1 MIAESSFAAVFG
13 APAVG
18 GEDSLVHMARA
29 AVRAGFAI
37 VPCLPGTKQPMCTLP
52 ERDKKRADEEAK
64 AAARAAGRPRWHT
77 ARHACGVKHAI
88 TDEKDSDRIV
98 RRLVRHYGAINLG
111 VELSASR
118 VIVVDVDTDAE
129 NDAFAVSWTA
139 ATGSP
144 LPFGMTVRS
153 PGVYDAGTGEWKH
166 KNGGHYWFSLPEG
179 FDLPTDDGAMKDES
193 GWIAMWAARQV
204 LVPPSVRPE
213 GAYLLVGDVHP
224 APRWLLQR
232 VLDYIAGRQRRSA
245 DQEARRTTRV
255 EGREPHIDAWAA
267 ETPWDV
273 LLEPDGW
280 FNTGLPDSCGCEIWT
295 APGVHASP
303 KSATAHDVGCAAYD
317 DSPGHAP
324 LHVWTDNPPEFLFTG
339 GKTFTKIQYVA
350 LRDHGGDIQLAC
362 RAEGIE
368 REITPLIAIPGV
380 PASLAGPIAAAPA
393 RQSATITALWNHP
406 DTQAVV
412 AEAERR
418 AIASGFMPPA
428 PGAQTPLVVGNGA
441 PIEMG
446 HSEQLSSTNGHN
458 LDRSRTSGAGATSAP
473 GLVRECGHRTPCDC
487 PPGPVQQ
494 ISATPEYGDWAAE
507 HEDTLTPAE
516 LAELGWE
523 PPKLVG
529 IPTPTPSELPVAPS
543 LGVDPGVVPPLPE
556 GHSGALTAEAPF
568 DPAYAAWENQVRAE
582 LQRLLLRA
590 EAERRHTEIRYPY
603 AARVAA
609 RGFQPMRDVL
619 KAAAEAPAEF
629 LIEDWIRAGS
639 YGVLGAQYK
648 AGKTFL
654 VIEAALS
661 IITGTPFLGI
671 VPCKVG
677 RVAMMHNEGDMVE
690 FSDRLRAVAAFKK
703 IALTDEVLDR
713 LMIQEG
719 ATRMDRPDEVA
730 RLYENLE
737 GFRPD
742 LLTLDPWYMS
752 AGDEADGKT
761 LSKMGAVLG
770 NLQGIAQELSSALL
784 VTAHW
789 NQSGTG
795 KGVERWSGS
804 GLAEWGRY
812 LINVAIDKLIPAKPY
827 AEDQTRRTAV
837 DLTVTLEGQVSG
849 TYSVHREV
857 WRDDARDLRSPMRY
871 IVAASESEDAGAD
884 TAPVARDVTMSER
897 ERLLRV
903 YAIST
908 AGLTKTKAIQTARGT
923 AARGRAMTIWNE
935 AFDELVH
942 AGHIE
947 EVGDVTATNTA
958 GQVKAGGYLKY
969 AISRDGAAEVTR
981 LDDVRTRGGSVA
993 RFVGIP
999 TAGPATTEES

>member
-13 APAVG
+13 APAIG

-64 AAARAAGRPRWHT
+64 TAARAAGRPRWHT

-88 TDEKDSDRIV
+88 TDEKDSDRII

-213 GAYLLVGDVHP
+213 GSYLLVGDVHL

-255 EGREPHIDAWAA
+255 EGQEPHIDAWAA

-350 LRDHGGDIQLAC
+350 LRDHDGDIQLAC

-368 REITPLIAIPGV
+368 RELTPLIPIPGV
-380 PASLAGPIAAAPA
+380 PAALAGPIAAAV
-393 RQSATITALWNHP
+393 TT
-406 DTQAVV
+406 
-412 AEAERR
+412 
-418 AIASGFMPPA
+418 PP
-428 PGAQTPLVVGNGA
+428 TP
-441 PIEMG
+441 G
-446 HSEQLSSTNGHN
+446 HSEQFASANGHN
-458 LDRSRTSGAGATSAP
+458 LDRSRTTAPGATSESQVQGVSAP
-473 GLVRECGHRTPCDC
+473 TPAEQAQWLWEQEERELNGRGLAAGTRWEDRSGVGWGM
-487 PPGPVQQ
+487 PPGTTREEAVATGLRPVG
-494 ISATPEYGDWAAE
+494 TPPEFEEWAAE
-507 HEDTLTPAE
+507 HDEALTPAE
-516 LAELGWE
+516 LAEMGWE
-523 PPKLVG
+523 RPRLVG
-529 IPTPTPSELPVAPS
+529 IPTPPA
-543 LGVDPGVVPPLPE
+543 DGVVPPFLEAP
-556 GHSGALTAEAPF
+556 SAALTAEAPF
-568 DPAYAAWENQVRAE
+568 DPQFVAWENQVRAE

-609 RGFQPMRDVL
+609 RGFQPARDVL

-677 RVAMMHNEGDMVE
+677 RVAMMHNEGDLVE
-690 FSDRLRAVAAFKK
+690 FTDRLHAVAAFKK

-713 LMIQEG
+713 LMVQEG

-812 LINVAIDKLIPAKPY
+812 LINVGIDRLIPAKPY
-827 AEDQTRRTAV
+827 AEDQTRRTSV
-837 DLTVTLEGQVSG
+837 DLTVTLSGQVSG

-871 IVAASESEDAGAD
+871 LVAASESEDSGTEA
-884 TAPVARDVTMSER
+884 APISRDVTMSER

-923 AARGRAMTIWNE
+923 TTRGRALTIWNE

-942 AGHIE
+942 SGHIE
-947 EVGDVTATNTA
+947 EVGEVTATNTA
-958 GQVKAGGYLKY
+958 GQEKAGGYLKY
-969 AISRDGAAEVTR
+969 AISREGAAEVTR

-999 TAGPATTEES
+999 TTGPATTEKS

>member
-13 APAVG
+13 APAIG
-18 GEDSLVHMARA
+18 GEDSLVHLARA
-29 AVRAGFAI
+29 AVRAGFAV

-52 ERDKKRADEEAK
+52 ERDRKSADTA
-64 AAARAAGRPRWHT
+64 AQDAARAAGRPRWHT

-88 TDEKDSDRIV
+88 TAEKDSDRII
-98 RRLVRHYGAINLG
+98 RRLVRNYGTVNLG

-129 NDAFAVSWTA
+129 NDAFAASWHA
-139 ATGSP
+139 ATGAP

-153 PGVYDAGTGEWKH
+153 PGVYDTTTDVWKH
-166 KNGGHYWFSLPEG
+166 KNGGHYWFALPEG
-179 FDLPTDDGAMKDES
+179 FDLPSGDGAMKDES

-224 APRWLLQR
+224 APKWLLQQ
-232 VLDYIAGRQRRSA
+232 VLDFVSTRQQRA
-245 DQEARRTTRV
+245 VDQEARRSTRV
-255 EGREPHIDAWAA
+255 DGQEPHIDAWASV
-267 ETPWDV
+267 TSWDA

-317 DSPGHAP
+317 DAPGHCP
-324 LHVWTDNPPEFLFTG
+324 LHVWTDNPPEFLLTG

-350 LRDHGGDIQLAC
+350 HRDHGGDIQLAC

-368 REITPLIAIPGV
+368 REVIPLIPIPGV
-380 PASLAGPIAAAPA
+380 PAALAGPISMS
-393 RQSATITALWNHP
+393 QN
-406 DTQAVV
+406 
-412 AEAERR
+412 
-418 AIASGFMPPA
+418 
-428 PGAQTPLVVGNGA
+428 GNGSL
-441 PIEMG
+441 E
-446 HSEQLSSTNGHN
+446 T
-458 LDRSRTSGAGATSAP
+458 RTAAAGATSESGRGPAAGVRWEDSTGVGWTP
-473 GLVRECGHRTPCDC
+473 PDTASREEAVAAGLRPVGTP
-487 PPGPVQQ
+487 
-494 ISATPEYGDWAAE
+494 PEYEAWAAE

-516 LAELGWE
+516 LEDLGWE
-523 PPKLVG
+523 QPRLVG
-529 IPTPTPSELPVAPS
+529 IPT
-543 LGVDPGVVPPLPE
+543 GVVPPLPA
-556 GHSGALTAEAPF
+556 GGAPAPTAEAPF

-603 AARVAA
+603 AAKVAA
-609 RGFQPMRDVL
+609 RGFQPMRAVL
-619 KAAAEAPAEF
+619 KAAAESPAEF

-654 VIEAALS
+654 VLDAAIS
-661 IITGTPFLGI
+661 VAAGVPFLGI
-671 VPCKVG
+671 VPAKQG
-677 RVAMMHNEGDMVE
+677 RVALMHNEGDLVE
-690 FSDRLRAVAAFKK
+690 FHDRLRAVAAFKRVQ
-703 IALTDEVLDR
+703 LTDEVLDR
-713 LMIQEG
+713 MMFQEG

-730 RLYENLE
+730 RLYDDLGE
-737 GFRPD
+737 FDPD
-742 LLTLDPWYMS
+742 LITLDPWYMS

-789 NQSGTG
+789 NQSGSG

-812 LINVAIDKLIPAKPY
+812 LINVAIDRLVPARPY
-827 AEDQTRRTAV
+827 AEDRTRRTSV
-837 DLTVTLEGQVSG
+837 DLNVTLSGQVSG
-849 TYSVHREV
+849 TYTVHREV
-857 WRDDARDLRSPMRY
+857 WRDDARDLQSPMHY
-871 IVAASESEDAGAD
+871 LVAASEAEDAAAD
-884 TAPVARDVTMSER
+884 TTPISRDVTMGAR
-897 ERLLRV
+897 ERLLRT
-903 YAIST
+903 YAAS
-908 AGLTKTKAIQTARGT
+908 AEGLTKTKAIETAKG
-923 AARGRAMTIWNE
+923 ARHAGRTVRVWNE

-947 EVGDVTATNTA
+947 EVGEVIATNTA
-958 GQVKAGGYLKY
+958 GQEKAGGYLKY
-969 AISRDGAAEVTR
+969 AISRDGAAEITR
-981 LDDVRTRGGSVA
+981 LDEARLRGGSIA

-999 TAGPATTEES
+999 TQTTTTTTETEEKS

>member
-64 AAARAAGRPRWHT
+64 AAARAAGRPRWHS

-88 TDEKDSDRIV
+88 TDEKDSDRII
-98 RRLVRHYGAINLG
+98 RRLVRNYGTVNLG

-129 NDAFAVSWTA
+129 NDAFATSWTA

-179 FDLPTDDGAMKDES
+179 FDLPVDDGAMKDES

-232 VLDYIAGRQRRSA
+232 IVDYIAGRQQRAA

-255 EGREPHIDAWAA
+255 EGQEPHIDAWAA

-324 LHVWTDNPPEFLFTG
+324 LHVWTDNPPDFLLTG

-380 PASLAGPIAAAPA
+380 PATVGGPLSGHVDGVPKATMGPIASAPA
-393 RQSATITALWNHP
+393 AHSARIDAIWNHP
-406 DTQAVV
+406 STQAAV

-418 AIASGFMPPA
+418 AVASGFMPPA
-428 PGAQTPLVVGNGA
+428 PGRGPAAGTRWEDSTGVGWTPPDTASREEAVAAGLRPVG
-441 PIEMG
+441 
-446 HSEQLSSTNGHN
+446 
-458 LDRSRTSGAGATSAP
+458 
-473 GLVRECGHRTPCDC
+473 TP
-487 PPGPVQQ
+487 
-494 ISATPEYGDWAAE
+494 PEFETWAADHDE
-507 HEDTLTPAE
+507 ALTPAE
-516 LAELGWE
+516 LEELGWE
-523 PPKLVG
+523 RPRLVG
-529 IPTPTPSELPVAPS
+529 IPTPPAEAA
-543 LGVDPGVVPPLPE
+543 VPPLPE
-556 GHSGALTAEAPF
+556 SASADALTEAPF
-568 DPAYAAWENQVRAE
+568 DPAYAAWENLVRAE
-582 LQRLLLRA
+582 LQRAMVRA

-603 AARVAA
+603 AARAAA

-639 YGVLGAQYK
+639 YGVLGAQWK

-654 VIEAALS
+654 VLDAALS
-661 IITGTPFLGI
+661 IVSGTPFLGI
-671 VPCKVG
+671 VPTKVG
-677 RVAMMHNEGDMVE
+677 RVAMMHNEGDSKE
-690 FSDRLRAVAAFKK
+690 FVDRLRAVAAWKK
-703 IALTDEVLDR
+703 IVLTDEVLDR
-713 LMIQEG
+713 LMFQEG

-737 GFRPD
+737 GFEPD
-742 LLTLDPWYMS
+742 LITLDPWYMS
-752 AGDEADGKT
+752 AGEEADGKT
-761 LSKMGAVLG
+761 LSKMGTVLG

-789 NQSGTG
+789 NQSGSG
-795 KGVERWSGS
+795 KGIERWSGS
-804 GLAEWGRY
+804 GLAEWGRF
-812 LINVAIDKLIPAKPY
+812 LINVAISKLIPAKPY
-827 AEDQTRRTAV
+827 AEDPTRRTIV
-837 DLTVTLEGQVSG
+837 DLDVTLAGQVTG

-857 WRDDARDLRSPMRY
+857 WRDDARDLTSPMRY
-871 IVAASESEDAGAD
+871 LVAASEAADAAD
-884 TAPVARDVTMSER
+884 ETAPARVDTTRSPR
-897 ERLLRV
+897 ERLLRA
-903 YAIST
+903 YAGSEL
-908 AGLTKTKAIQTARGT
+908 GLTKSKAIETAKGSRAG
-923 AARGRAMTIWNE
+923 GRALTVWNE

-947 EVGDVTATNTA
+947 EVGEVIATNAA
-958 GQVKAGGYLKY
+958 GQERAGGRLKY
-969 AISRDGAAEVTR
+969 AITQDGAAELMR
-981 LDDVRTRGGSVA
+981 LDDVRSRGGSVA

-999 TAGPATTEES
+999 TTGPATTEES

>member
-13 APAVG
+13 APAVD
-18 GEDSLVHMARA
+18 GEDSLVHLARA
-29 AVRAGFAI
+29 AVRAGFAV

-52 ERDKKRADEEAK
+52 ERDKKRADDEAK
-64 AAARAAGRPRWHT
+64 AAARVAGRARWHSV
-77 ARHACGVKHAI
+77 RHACGVKHAI
-88 TDEKDSDRIV
+88 TDEKDSDRII
-98 RRLVRHYGAINLG
+98 RRLVRNYGAINLG

-118 VIVVDVDTDAE
+118 VVVVDVDTDAE
-129 NDAFAVSWTA
+129 NDAFARSWHA
-139 ATGSP
+139 ATGEP
-144 LPFGMTVRS
+144 LPFGMTVAS
-153 PGVYDAGTGEWKH
+153 PGVYDTQADVWKH

-179 FDLPTDDGAMKDES
+179 FDLPVDDGAMKDES

-204 LVPPSVRPE
+204 LVPPSVRKE
-213 GAYLLVGDVHP
+213 GGYLLVGDVHP
-224 APRWLLQR
+224 APKWLLQR
-232 VLDYIAGRQRRSA
+232 ILDYIGGRQQRA
-245 DQEARRTTRV
+245 VEQEARRSTRV
-255 EGREPHIDAWAA
+255 EGQEPHIDAWAA
-267 ETPWDV
+267 ATPWDV

-303 KSATAHDVGCAAYD
+303 KSATAHDVGCATYD

-324 LHVWTDNPPEFLFTG
+324 LHVWTDNPPDFLATG

-380 PASLAGPIAAAPA
+380 PATLAGPIAASQLGYGSPGTRTTAA
-393 RQSATITALWNHP
+393 GATSESWPT
-406 DTQAVV
+406 
-412 AEAERR
+412 
-418 AIASGFMPPA
+418 
-428 PGAQTPLVVGNGA
+428 GAQTPLLVGNGA

-446 HSEQLSSTNGHN
+446 HSEQL
-458 LDRSRTSGAGATSAP
+458 
-473 GLVRECGHRTPCDC
+473 
-487 PPGPVQQ
+487 PVQQ
-494 ISATPEYGDWAAE
+494 ISVTPEYETWADE
-507 HEDTLTPAE
+507 HEAELTPTE
-516 LAELGWE
+516 LEALGWE
-523 PPKLVG
+523 RPRLIG
-529 IPTPTPSELPVAPS
+529 LPTPPA
-543 LGVDPGVVPPLPE
+543 DPGVVPPFPE
-556 GHSGALTAEAPF
+556 GASGAPTAEAPF
-568 DPAYAAWENQVRAE
+568 DPAYAAWENLVRAE
-582 LQRLLLRA
+582 LQRAMVRA
-590 EAERRHTEIRYPY
+590 EAERRHTEIKYPY

-648 AGKTFL
+648 AGKTFFA
-654 VIEAALS
+654 IDAALS
-661 IITGTPFLGI
+661 VASGTPFLGV
-671 VPCKVG
+671 VPVKVG
-677 RVAMMHNEGDMVE
+677 RVAMMHNEGDFAE
-690 FSDRLRAVAAFKK
+690 FVDRLRAVARWKR
-703 IALTDEVLDR
+703 IELTDEVLDR
-713 LMIQEG
+713 LMFQEG
-719 ATRMDRPDEVA
+719 ATRMDRPDEVG

-737 GFRPD
+737 GFQPD
-742 LLTLDPWYMS
+742 LITIDPWYMS

-804 GLAEWGRY
+804 GLAEWGRF

-827 AEDQTRRTAV
+827 AEDPTRRTSV
-837 DLTVTLEGQVSG
+837 DLTVTLGGQVSG
-849 TYSVHREV
+849 TYAVHREV
-857 WRDDARDLRSPMRY
+857 WRDDARNLQSPMHY
-871 IVAASESEDAGAD
+871 LVTAAESEDAGAD
-884 TAPVARDVTMSER
+884 AAPPARDVTMGER

-903 YAIST
+903 FAVST
-908 AGLTKTKAIQTARGT
+908 AGLTKTKSIQTARGT
-923 AARGRAMTIWNE
+923 TTRGRALTIWNE

-958 GQVKAGGYLKY
+958 GQLKAGGYLKY
-969 AISRDGAAEVTR
+969 AITRDGAAEVKR

-999 TAGPATTEES
+999 TSGPATTEES